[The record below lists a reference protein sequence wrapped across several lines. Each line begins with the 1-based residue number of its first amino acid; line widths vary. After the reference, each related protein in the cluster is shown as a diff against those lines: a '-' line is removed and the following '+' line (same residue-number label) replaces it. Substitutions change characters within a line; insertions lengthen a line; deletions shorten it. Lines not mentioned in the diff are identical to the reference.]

1 MAETKT
7 TTKKTTTRRTT
18 AKKTVE
24 KVEVQPV
31 EKHEFEEVKRPK
43 TFRELRKMLTRDTE
57 VLIMNNTQGGFY
69 YKCPKTQMEI
79 NLQEFGDTEVVT
91 IELLEAMKNRAKI
104 VFKNYCIMIVDVYP
118 EIDFEDEI
126 GIYDVLNYLGLTELY
141 NLVSDELE
149 NNGELYSEEFFDSLI
164 INESRDRFEKIAR
177 KMNRKLLTQL
187 AHRAYNLYKTGEF
200 DSRYKM
206 EFIQEKLGMED
217 LFTDM

>member
-7 TTKKTTTRRTT
+7 TTRKTTTRKTT
-18 AKKTVE
+18 TKKSVD

-31 EKHEFEEVKRPK
+31 QEHEFEEVKRPK
-43 TFRELRKMLTRDTE
+43 TLRELRKMLTRDTE

-118 EIDFEDEI
+118 EIEFEDEI

>member
-18 AKKTVE
+18 AKKSVE

-118 EIDFEDEI
+118 EIEFEDEI